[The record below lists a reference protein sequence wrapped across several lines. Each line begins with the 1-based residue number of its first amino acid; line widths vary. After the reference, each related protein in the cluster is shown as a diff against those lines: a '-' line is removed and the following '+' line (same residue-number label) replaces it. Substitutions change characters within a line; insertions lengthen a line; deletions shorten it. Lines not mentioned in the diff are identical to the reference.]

1 MTQTTN
7 QSPWQNDRKQ
17 WLLEK
22 EREAEGL
29 IQLSERI
36 CRQLFASGDLSAFLA
51 LLSRLHQY
59 DYRNLLLIYHQY
71 PSATCLGS
79 FSVWQKL
86 HSDPA
91 KMVLN
96 QKGIKKGIRLLAPF
110 TVYDKGS
117 YHLIWYS
124 IRQYDVSQTNLTDHP
139 SVVSPYKSDD
149 NHIKYLTEA
158 VRAVLSDSFQKSLL
172 LLPKQHSGLSPQLS
186 YSITPE
192 AVVMRSQEPLI
203 SRLQY
208 MTEAIGR
215 LSASQG
221 SLPPAQQILFA
232 QCICHCLFVIWGH
245 PNNCP
250 APSSGSK
257 ITSFPV
263 ETQLLFLDLLQ
274 RTVRQVEESVACAYR
289 MIRKDADTDLLD
301 GASIEE
307 FLGFQP
313 GVKL

>member
-1 MTQTTN
+1 MTQN
-7 QSPWQNDRKQ
+7 NNLSPWYGDRKQ

-22 EREAEGL
+22 EQEAQAL
-29 IQLSERI
+29 LHLSEKI
-36 CRQLFASGDLSAFLA
+36 CRQLFASGDLSGFLA

-79 FSVWQKL
+79 FSVWKKL

-96 QKGIKKGIRLLAPF
+96 QKGVKRGIRLLAPF

-124 IRQYDVSQTNLTDHP
+124 VRQYDISQTNLTDYP
-139 SVVSPYKSDD
+139 VSASPYQLDD
-149 NHIKYLTEA
+149 KHIEYLTEA

-172 LLPKQHSGLSPQLS
+172 LLPKQHSGLAPQLS
-186 YSITPE
+186 YTITPE
-192 AVVMRSQEPLI
+192 AVVMRSKEPMI
-203 SRLQY
+203 HRLQY

-215 LSASQG
+215 LFANQG
-221 SLPPAQQILFA
+221 SLSSAQQTLFA
-232 QCICHCLFVIWGH
+232 QCICHCLFTIWGH
-245 PNNCP
+245 PNQYP
-250 APSSGSK
+250 APGSGNRIIS
-257 ITSFPV
+257 IPV
-263 ETQLLFLDLLQ
+263 ETQLPFLDLLQ
-274 RTVRQVEESVACAYR
+274 RTVRQLEESVACAYR
-289 MIRKDADTDLLD
+289 ILRRDADTDLLD
-301 GASIEE
+301 GTSIEE

-313 GVKL
+313 GIDL